1 LVAGAVVA
9 SWAWAAEQIAM
20 SPSSFGT
27 TGRTGFLRFKMTSAI
42 FVWFLR
48 KQHCRTLAA
57 KIATS
62 KKF

>member
-1 LVAGAVVA
+1 LVAGAVA
-9 SWAWAAEQIAM
+9 ACWAWAAEQIAM
-20 SPSSFGT
+20 SPSSLGT
-27 TGRTGFLRFKMTSAI
+27 VGRTEFLRFKMTSAS
-42 FVWFLR
+42 FVRFLI